1 MTSAIIGL
9 PSEKE
14 FKHILVLG
22 AGVVGLTTAI
32 SILESSSKYNY
43 IVTILAPHLPTDP
56 KSISYT
62 SHWAGAHHVSHATGT
77 GVTAPDANSST
88 SAVEH
93 PDQLAIDQ
101 ETFRTMWEL
110 SAQGNEAE
118 KCFMRI
124 EQVEYYHEEILVDKD
139 GGQVNHHLRWYP
151 DFKVLPLS
159 EIALSPLSLSAQDVR
174 SGVSFTTLT
183 IDTPVY
189 LQYLYERFVDRGGRV
204 LKGRVDDIQDLEGV
218 QRALREAR
226 PITPNSTEFL
236 AQIEALINCTG
247 LGSLTL
253 RGVIDNAV
261 YPLRG
266 QTVLL
271 RAPWIKFGRTIS
283 SKGKEGQDDL
293 WTYIIPRRS
302 GNVIIGGIKTPND
315 THPTPRPETT
325 LDILRRGVRL
335 CPELLQPPKSSDNML
350 DVTTQSYSIP
360 SVDRLS
366 DSDFLNLIEPL
377 IVEVGC
383 GLRPARKGG
392 VRLEVDRI
400 GSTGLPIIHNYG
412 HSGSGFQS
420 SWGSATRAWK
430 LLEEVL

>member
-9 PSEKE
+9 PSERE

-32 SILESSSKYNY
+32 SILESSLKYNY
-43 IVTILAPHLPTDP
+43 IVTILATHLPTDP

-77 GVTAPDANSST
+77 DANSST

-124 EQVEYYHEEILVDKD
+124 EQVEYYHEEIPVDKD
-139 GGQVNHHLRWYP
+139 GGEVNHHLRWYP
-151 DFKVLPLS
+151 DV
-159 EIALSPLSLSAQDVR
+159 SPTSRDVR

-271 RAPWIKFGRTIS
+271 RVPWIKFGRTIS

-335 CPELLQPPKSSDNML
+335 CPELLQPPKSSDN
-350 DVTTQSYSIP
+350 I
-360 SVDRLS
+360 

-392 VRLEVDRI
+392 VRLEIDRI